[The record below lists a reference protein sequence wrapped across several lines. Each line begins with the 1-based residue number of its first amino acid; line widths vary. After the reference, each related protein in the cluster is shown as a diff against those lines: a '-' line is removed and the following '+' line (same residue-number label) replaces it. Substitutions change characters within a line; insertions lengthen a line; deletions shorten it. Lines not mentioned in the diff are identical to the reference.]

1 MTKAGMKTPEKG
13 KTGNKRYQPYEP
25 PKISTVEPEPDSG
38 NLLKRLMESDES
50 RLTEPIISLDSR
62 TEFDGRESWEK
73 DRGDRGILKL
83 YNVYNDDNTLK
94 LELKEVNEDGSE
106 ISRCNAKIDSIK
118 LKYDFLSQI
127 RSTDSTKRGYGTNLL
142 YLLAKARNDEIVHN
156 GINYNEITIRDFL
169 PVIFNP
175 FRNLFHLSVTLWSE
189 KFKISSPQFTL
200 FEPFYREELSGVV
213 YILYNHE
220 NTEEDSLEKEIE
232 TLKEEKI
239 RLLAEMENLRKRFER
254 EKVET
259 IKFGS
264 INLARDILSPGDNLE
279 RALDALPEDENHPES
294 IKNLIDGLKMVL
306 KEYKSTLEKH
316 GVKKIETLNKK
327 FDHNF
332 HQAMMEVENNDVE
345 EGTVVQEVQS
355 GYTMHDRLLRAA
367 MVGVSKKPVAKKE
380 EPTEEKEEDNPENE
394 SKEKS

>member
-1 MTKAGMKTPEKG
+1 MVEK
-13 KTGNKRYQPYEP
+13 KEEENQQEEIK
-25 PKISTVEPEPDSG
+25 
-38 NLLKRLMESDES
+38 ESDSENIENEVEINDS
-50 RLTEPIISLDSR
+50 QENTDTEEI
-62 TEFDGRESWEK
+62 
-73 DRGDRGILKL
+73 
-83 YNVYNDDNTLK
+83 
-94 LELKEVNEDGSE
+94 KEE
-106 ISRCNAKIDSIK
+106 
-118 LKYDFLSQI
+118 
-127 RSTDSTKRGYGTNLL
+127 
-142 YLLAKARNDEIVHN
+142 
-156 GINYNEITIRDFL
+156 
-169 PVIFNP
+169 
-175 FRNLFHLSVTLWSE
+175 
-189 KFKISSPQFTL
+189 
-200 FEPFYREELSGVV
+200 
-213 YILYNHE
+213 E

-316 GVKKIETLNKK
+316 GVKKIETLNQK
-327 FDHNF
+327 FDHNL
-332 HQAMMEVENNDVE
+332 HQAMMEVEKNDVE

-367 MVGVSKKPVAKKE
+367 MVGVSKKPVAKTV
-380 EPTEEKEEDNPENE
+380 EPTEEKEEGNSENE
-394 SKEKS
+394 SKE

>member
-1 MTKAGMKTPEKG
+1 MVEK
-13 KTGNKRYQPYEP
+13 KEQDNQQEEIKEP
-25 PKISTVEPEPDSG
+25 VSENIENEENNNDSQE
-38 NLLKRLMESDES
+38 N
-50 RLTEPIISLDSR
+50 
-62 TEFDGRESWEK
+62 
-73 DRGDRGILKL
+73 
-83 YNVYNDDNTLK
+83 
-94 LELKEVNEDGSE
+94 
-106 ISRCNAKIDSIK
+106 
-118 LKYDFLSQI
+118 
-127 RSTDSTKRGYGTNLL
+127 TDSEETSEEENL
-142 YLLAKARNDEIVHN
+142 
-156 GINYNEITIRDFL
+156 
-169 PVIFNP
+169 
-175 FRNLFHLSVTLWSE
+175 
-189 KFKISSPQFTL
+189 
-200 FEPFYREELSGVV
+200 EE
-213 YILYNHE
+213 N
-220 NTEEDSLEKEIE
+220 NLEKEIE

-306 KEYKSTLEKH
+306 KEYKNTLEKH
-316 GVKKIETLNKK
+316 GVKKIETLNQK

-367 MVGVSKKPVAKKE
+367 MVGVAKKPVAKTE
-380 EPTEEKEEDNPENE
+380 EPKEEKEEDNPENE